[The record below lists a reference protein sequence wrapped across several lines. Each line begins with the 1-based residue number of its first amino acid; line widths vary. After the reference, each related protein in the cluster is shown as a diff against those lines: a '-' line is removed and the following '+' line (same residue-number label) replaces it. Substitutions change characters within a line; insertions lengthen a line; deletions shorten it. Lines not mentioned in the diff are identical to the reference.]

1 MRNWILLELG
11 QIMEIL
17 ISCIFIFIG
26 VIIITRIAGLRT
38 FAKMSSI
45 DFASTIAIG
54 SVIAAVI
61 MNEDQSIMKGV
72 AAIAFI
78 IIFQFSSSYLQR
90 KYLWFRKL
98 VTNKPVELLRKGK
111 ISKHNLKLTGVSEN
125 DLMAKLREANALNLN
140 NVLSVVLETTGDISV
155 IHSSDTDEVSDQIMK
170 GVDRM

>member
-1 MRNWILLELG
+1 
-11 QIMEIL
+11 MEIL

-78 IIFQFSSSYLQR
+78 IILQFSSSYLQR

-111 ISKHNLKLTGVSEN
+111 ISKDNLRLTGVSEN

>member
-54 SVIAAVI
+54 SVVAAVI

-90 KYLWFRKL
+90 
-98 VTNKPVELLRKGK
+98 
-111 ISKHNLKLTGVSEN
+111 
-125 DLMAKLREANALNLN
+125 
-140 NVLSVVLETTGDISV
+140 
-155 IHSSDTDEVSDQIMK
+155 
-170 GVDRM
+170 